1 MGILRTSRRGRGGSG
16 RFVGI
21 ARRFGVGMLIGA
33 LVRRV
38 VVGVRVVGVG
48 RLCVESGL
56 SKISRSSRG
65 LESMILGWMS
75 GVVIVVV

>member
-1 MGILRTSRRGRGGSG
+1 
-16 RFVGI
+16 
-21 ARRFGVGMLIGA
+21 
-33 LVRRV
+33 V